1 MHFIYV
7 MSERDKDKM
16 ISLGYV
22 LMKEDSRNHVWVFGV
37 KDASTFSANDSEISK
52 AGIHFILS
60 NTLTF

>member
-7 MSERDKDKM
+7 MSEQDKDKM
-16 ISLGYV
+16 ISLGYMM
-22 LMKEDSRNHVWVFGV
+22 MKEDTRNHIWVF
-37 KDASTFSANDSEISK
+37 KARDTEKFSSNEEISK